1 MIVHYVMGRR
11 TNVNNR
17 LGAKIVLEY
26 NDEDSVRT
34 SNEGLVYKKF
44 LEELSGDFLTDEIKE
59 EFEVTLQIAN
69 VKRNKQTVFVDYNR
83 LTKDTIPMWEI
94 DKCMDVYRALKKE
107 IRRLH
112 NNYLAAEAEKEEKR
126 RSLNDANNLPNNNEN

>member
-11 TNVNNR
+11 TQEHNR
-17 LGAKIVLEY
+17 LGAKVVLEY
-26 NDEDSVRT
+26 NDADSVRT

-44 LEELSGDFLTDEIKE
+44 LEGLSGDFLTDEIKD
-59 EFEVTLQIAN
+59 EFEVTLRIEN
-69 VKRNKQTVFVDYNR
+69 VKRNTQTVFVDYGR

-94 DKCMDVYRALKKE
+94 SKCMDVYRALKKE

-112 NNYLAAEAEKEEKR
+112 DNYLAAEAEKEKR
-126 RSLNDANNLPNNNEN
+126 RVENGIDNLPKNNEN

>member
-1 MIVHYVMGRR
+1 MVVHYVMGRR
-11 TNVNNR
+11 SQEHNR
-17 LGAKIVLEY
+17 LGAKVVLEY

-44 LEELSGDFLTDEIKE
+44 LEGLSGDFLTDEIKD
-59 EFEVTLQIAN
+59 EFEVTLRIEN
-69 VKRNKQTVFVDYNR
+69 VKRNKQTVFVDYGR

-112 NNYLAAEAEKEEKR
+112 DNYLAAEAEKEKR
-126 RSLNDANNLPNNNEN
+126 RAENGVDNLPKNNEN

>member
-1 MIVHYVMGRR
+1 MVVHYVMGRR
-11 TNVNNR
+11 AQEHNR
-17 LGAKIVLEY
+17 LGAKVVLEY

-44 LEELSGDFLTDEIKE
+44 LEELSGDFLTDEIKD
-59 EFEVTLQIAN
+59 EFEVTLKIEN
-69 VKRNKQTVFVDYNR
+69 VKRNKQTVFVDYGR

-112 NNYLAAEAEKEEKR
+112 TNYLAAEAEKEKR
-126 RSLNDANNLPNNNEN
+126 RAENGVDNLPKNNEN